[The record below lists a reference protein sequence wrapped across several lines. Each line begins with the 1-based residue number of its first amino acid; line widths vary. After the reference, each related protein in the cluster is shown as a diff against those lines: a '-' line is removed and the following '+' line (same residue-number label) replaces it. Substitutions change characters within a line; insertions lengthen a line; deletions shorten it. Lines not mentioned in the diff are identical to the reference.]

1 MKGINK
7 LKEQFL
13 NFKLYTYKKISNFTN
28 NNVVAKTII
37 IFIIW
42 VIALI
47 PVWIYCFINWL
58 ISPETFWQSFAIFS
72 ICLIILGLPQI
83 LFMIFAGVISLMII
97 LDEL

>member
-1 MKGINK
+1 MKDISK

-13 NFKLYTYKKISNFTN
+13 NLKLYLYKKISNFTN
-28 NNVVAKTII
+28 NNIVAKTIV

-58 ISPETFWQSFAIFS
+58 ISPETFWQGFAIFS
-72 ICLIILGLPQI
+72 ICLIIFGLPQI
-83 LFMIFAGVISLMII
+83 LFMILAGVISLMII
-97 LDEL
+97 LDEI